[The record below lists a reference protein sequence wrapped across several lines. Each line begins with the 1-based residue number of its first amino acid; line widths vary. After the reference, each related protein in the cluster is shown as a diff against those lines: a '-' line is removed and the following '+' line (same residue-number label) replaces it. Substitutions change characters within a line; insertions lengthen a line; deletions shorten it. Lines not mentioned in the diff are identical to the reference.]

1 MTVIPHGQNKDE
13 HRHKPT
19 LTKWFSA
26 QTYTSQQLISG
37 ESQKVQCWVEGI
49 RLFWFF
55 EIDPARHCVHLTT
68 ACTYTNFEMLSHPFF
83 VFLRRSFAKSD
94 FFDVVVSQIGQAKV
108 YKTLKAGKKISACK
122 SLEEEICQI
131 ACYFFSLHSLRRSGD
146 CHNIGSRLSLIWVC
160 TRACVLLG

>member
-1 MTVIPHGQNKDE
+1 
-13 HRHKPT
+13 
-19 LTKWFSA
+19 
-26 QTYTSQQLISG
+26 
-37 ESQKVQCWVEGI
+37 
-49 RLFWFF
+49 
-55 EIDPARHCVHLTT
+55 VHLTT

-83 VFLRRSFAKSD
+83 CFLRRSFAKSD

-160 TRACVLLG
+160 TRACVLLGKWAINFFRKTQTDEGQTCDRLALDGNVF